1 MMIPV
6 VGRLALLGLLLLSAC
21 VAVDTPEACRITR
34 VTELPIRMV
43 GNFPLVEATIN
54 GRPARLLL
62 DTGADGTVV
71 SEDAFARL
79 GLERDYT
86 LTASTAGLGAGS
98 MNWPSKAVTTAV
110 GTLTLM
116 PAPVFVAH
124 IKWPLRD
131 QDEVD
136 GLLGGR
142 VLSAYDADIDMPQ
155 GRLTLYQPRHCPNGP
170 APFGGP
176 SMTLHAAG
184 NLAHKLAIPIKVDDI
199 NMIAVVDTGA
209 SATLLDAR
217 RVRLTAED
225 LAKDRTRR
233 ATTADPVGLE
243 VHVHRFGH
251 VQVGSEII
259 ESPILAVGQLR
270 VARLDAL
277 LGSDYWRTRRVW
289 LSYAG
294 RTVTIAQRQPP
305 PR

>member
-1 MMIPV
+1 MIPV

-43 GNFPLVEATIN
+43 GNAPLVEATIN
-54 GRPARLLL
+54 DRPARLLL
-62 DTGADGTVV
+62 DTGADATVV
-71 SEDAFARL
+71 SEDGFARL

-86 LTASTAGLGAGS
+86 LTASITGLGAGS
-98 MNWPSKAVTTAV
+98 MNWPSKAVTMAV
-110 GTLTLM
+110 GTLALK

-124 IKWPLRD
+124 IKLPLRG

-136 GLLGGR
+136 GLLGGQ

-155 GRLTLYQPRHCPNGP
+155 GRLTLYQPRRCPNGP

-184 NLAHKLAIPIKVDDI
+184 SPAHKLAIPIRVDNI
-199 NMIAVVDTGA
+199 NLVAVVDTGTN
-209 SATLLDAR
+209 ATLLDSR

-225 LAKDRTRR
+225 LAQDRSRR
-233 ATTADPVGLE
+233 TATADPVGLE
-243 VHVHRFGH
+243 VHAHRFGQ
-251 VQVGSEII
+251 VQVGSEVI
-259 ESPILAVGQLR
+259 ENPTLAVGELR
-270 VARLDAL
+270 KVSFDAL

-294 RTVTIAQRQPP
+294 RTVTIGQRQPP